1 MSDNAKEQVE
11 DQCASTTQ
19 ATTTEEDGDS
29 PLKEHLREKV
39 RMAQR
44 IRNQARKTQETIR
57 GMVERF
63 WVIFQACPV
72 FPNLTRDYP
81 EEVQRLWELTEV
93 PRETLKEKF
102 LYPFRVC
109 SMYPIRRTIAR
120 LDYLEN
126 FEFVPFAMKLPAL
139 HGQDLFSN
147 PPPSEPQ
154 TTDNV

>member
-1 MSDNAKEQVE
+1 MADNVKEQVGDE
-11 DQCASTTQ
+11 CASTT
-19 ATTTEEDGDS
+19 TEEEDDS

-44 IRNQARKTQETIR
+44 IRNQAKKTQETIR
-57 GMVERF
+57 GMVDRF

-81 EEVQRLWELTEV
+81 EEVQRMWELTEV

-147 PPPSEPQ
+147 LPSSEPQ